1 MSKERTFYFFAGS
14 ANYAEWVHRK
24 PRSSCLLAEWL
35 SCMQGCGC
43 RVKKTNALALMLWF
57 LKTVRETKGRAD
69 TKAPLPFLLG
79 VQIVPIWCSDA
90 LPLLEKDS
98 FDCNGSMPIRKKSRT
113 AFSFLNRPK
122 KWSPWASPSWYY
134 FVFFRGSMICLSPL
148 FKKRNW
154 MKTRRL

>member
-1 MSKERTFYFFAGS
+1 
-14 ANYAEWVHRK
+14 
-24 PRSSCLLAEWL
+24 
-35 SCMQGCGC
+35 
-43 RVKKTNALALMLWF
+43 MLWF

-122 KWSPWASPSWYY
+122 SGVLGRARLGIISFSLEEAWFAWVPYS
-134 FVFFRGSMICLSPL
+134 
-148 FKKRNW
+148 KKGIERKREGFNQPH
-154 MKTRRL
+154 